1 MLGVGYRIG
10 GNNVLESEY
19 KDLAALMEDIG
30 LFELHLL
37 GIRFTRSNK
46 HDRDTI
52 YSRIDRAITTSISIF
67 NYGLGR
73 LSDELLRATTNK
85 TRHYF

>member
-1 MLGVGYRIG
+1 MLGVRYRIG
-10 GNNVLESEY
+10 DNHVLESKY

-37 GIRFTRSNK
+37 GIRFTWSNK
-46 HDRDTI
+46 HDHDII
-52 YSRIDRAITTSISIF
+52 YSRIDRAITTRISIF

-73 LSDELLRATTNK
+73 LSDESLRATTNK
-85 TRHYF
+85 TRRYF